1 MYAAH
6 KIGKNACAHAAE
18 GPAGASALGGQP
30 KHFPRNL
37 CCTCCLTSQF
47 LAALQ
52 VVAVM
57 GCMKGIT
64 LQLKILTWPALVRGL
79 TSSHRPLTCD

>member
-1 MYAAH
+1 
-6 KIGKNACAHAAE
+6 
-18 GPAGASALGGQP
+18 
-30 KHFPRNL
+30 
-37 CCTCCLTSQF
+37 
-47 LAALQ
+47 
-52 VVAVM
+52 M